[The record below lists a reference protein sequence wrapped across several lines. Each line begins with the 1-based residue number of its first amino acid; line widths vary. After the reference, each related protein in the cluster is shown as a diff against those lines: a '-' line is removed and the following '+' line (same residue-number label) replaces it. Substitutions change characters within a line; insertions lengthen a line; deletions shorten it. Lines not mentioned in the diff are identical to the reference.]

1 MAQTDT
7 GTDNAVFV
15 TDNSFADS
23 TKNGWPGDAAK
34 TAKNGLV
41 PIPHE
46 QGTPTH
52 QNPAFDDQHHEKH
65 GVGHHKYNYTNDAHH
80 SMVDSMETV
89 TLSWKNVNVHVN
101 PVNRACCRGPD
112 PTVTPKHVLRDVYG
126 IVKPGT
132 LVAIIGASGSGKTT
146 LLNTIT
152 QRINSQ
158 SLTASGDI
166 RVNGVDVGS
175 GIRNISA
182 YVQQDD
188 LFIATMTVKEHLTF
202 RALLRMENE
211 VSRSRRLERVQEVIK
226 ELGLTKCQDNMIG
239 DPGRLKGISG
249 GEMRRLSFASE
260 FLTNPPLLF
269 CDEPTSGLDSFMAE
283 NIVQTLKGMAD
294 KGKTVVC
301 TIHQPSSEVFALF
314 DHLLIMAEGRVAFM
328 GEMKH
333 ALEVFKRSGFP
344 CPVNF
349 NPADFYIHTMA
360 VIPGKETE
368 CKAQIESICDKFQS
382 SDESKT
388 MLTDIKRIGENPK
401 ETGIIFDEAFS
412 NTSRY
417 EASFLTQFRAVFARS
432 WKTTIREPMVVR
444 VRVAQTL
451 MLGLILGV
459 IYLQLD
465 INQEGV
471 MNINGVLFLM
481 LTNMTFSNVFG
492 VLNSFP
498 LEMPIFLRE
507 YGIGLYRV
515 DIYFLC
521 KTFAELPSFIF
532 IPMIFCAITYWM
544 VGLYSSFE
552 AFCVFTGVLLLVANI
567 AVSFGYIVSAAANSV
582 TTALAIAPPLMIPLM
597 MFGGFFLNSDSIP
610 VYFIWLEYLSWFKY
624 ANEVLAVNQWQN
636 IDSIE
641 CSSNGNNTKCLYK
654 DGDSVLSYLN
664 YDQDN
669 VLLDVSLLCAML
681 VAYRLVAFII
691 LFAKARSSKG

>member
-1 MAQTDT
+1 
-7 GTDNAVFV
+7 
-15 TDNSFADS
+15 
-23 TKNGWPGDAAK
+23 
-34 TAKNGLV
+34 
-41 PIPHE
+41 
-46 QGTPTH
+46 
-52 QNPAFDDQHHEKH
+52 
-65 GVGHHKYNYTNDAHH
+65 
-80 SMVDSMETV
+80 
-89 TLSWKNVNVHVN
+89 
-101 PVNRACCRGPD
+101 
-112 PTVTPKHVLRDVYG
+112 
-126 IVKPGT
+126 
-132 LVAIIGASGSGKTT
+132 
-146 LLNTIT
+146 
-152 QRINSQ
+152 

-294 KGKTVVC
+294 KGKTIVC

-314 DHLLIMAEGRVAFM
+314 DHLLIMAEGR
-328 GEMKH
+328 
-333 ALEVFKRSGFP
+333 
-344 CPVNF
+344 
-349 NPADFYIHTMA
+349 
-360 VIPGKETE
+360 
-368 CKAQIESICDKFQS
+368 
-382 SDESKT
+382 
-388 MLTDIKRIGENPK
+388 
-401 ETGIIFDEAFS
+401 FDEAFS

-432 WKTTIREPMVVR
+432 WKTMIREPMVVR

-451 MLGLILGV
+451 
-459 IYLQLD
+459 LD

-492 VLNSFP
+492 VLKSFP
-498 LEMPIFLRE
+498 LEIFLRE
-507 YGIGLYRV
+507 YGIGLYRFSHS
-515 DIYFLC
+515 IYYTVISPLQAILC
-521 KTFAELPSFIF
+521 HR
-532 IPMIFCAITYWM
+532 
-544 VGLYSSFE
+544 
-552 AFCVFTGVLLLVANI
+552 
-567 AVSFGYIVSAAANSV
+567 
-582 TTALAIAPPLMIPLM
+582 PPTL
-597 MFGGFFLNSDSIP
+597 SIP

-636 IDSIE
+636 ID
-641 CSSNGNNTKCLYK
+641 
-654 DGDSVLSYLN
+654 
-664 YDQDN
+664 
-669 VLLDVSLLCAML
+669 
-681 VAYRLVAFII
+681 II
-691 LFAKARSSKG
+691 GLA